1 MVPQPVEPGLH
12 YSTEHEWLDA
22 GHPAHVGVTAVA
34 TDALG
39 EVVYVDLPQPGVV
52 VHAGEVCGELESTKA
67 VSDLYSPVT
76 GTVVEVNETVIDN
89 PGLVNADPYGEG
101 WLFSVEVDA
110 EGSDAGT
117 ALLTAEAYAER
128 FDAVVES
135 GAS

>member
-1 MVPQPVEPGLH
+1 MVRQPVKPGLH
-12 YSTEHEWLDA
+12 YSAEHEWLDA
-22 GHPAHVGVTAVA
+22 GHPAHVGVTEVA

-39 EVVYVDLPQPGVV
+39 EVVYVDLPQPGSI

-76 GTVVEVNETVIDN
+76 GHVVEVNVAVVDEPSLISS
-89 PGLVNADPYGEG
+89 DPYGEG